1 MEPVVISLGGSI
13 VAPDG
18 LNIEFI
24 ERFCNKMKIM
34 DSSRKYGIVV
44 GGGSL
49 ARSYISSLRPRGVND
64 NILDEIGINATRMNA
79 LSISAFLEDS
89 NYKIPQTVNDAAE
102 LSRIY
107 RFTVMGG
114 TEPGHTTDTVATL
127 LAERIGSR
135 ILINATSVDGVYSSD
150 PRKDRSARK
159 FSSLTYDEAIGLALK
174 ESVGAGPNVFM
185 DLTALNIAK
194 RSRIRIFVINGKDLD
209 EYDRVIHSGR
219 TNGTMIA

>member
-24 ERFCNKMKIM
+24 EKFCNEMKGIN
-34 DSSRKYGIVV
+34 SERRYGIVV

-49 ARSYISSLRPRGVND
+49 ARSYINSLRRRGVND

-79 LSISAFLEDS
+79 LTISAFLDDS

-107 RFTVMGG
+107 KFTVMGG

-127 LAERIGSR
+127 LAERIGSK

-150 PRKDRSARK
+150 PKKDRNARK
-159 FSSLTYDEAIGLALK
+159 YRSLSYDDAISLALK

-194 RSRIRIFVINGKDLD
+194 RSRIKIYVID
-209 EYDRVIHSGR
+209 GR
-219 TNGTMIA
+219 KLE